1 MKEITRVKAVLVD
14 GMGTL
19 VQLSPPAPVLSE
31 RLGVDLATAE
41 RAFRAEVAYY
51 LEHQSEGKDTA
62 SLDDLRRR
70 CASVLAKAAGVD
82 EGGALEALLASLRF
96 EAFADA
102 APALADI
109 RARGMRVVVVSNWDY
124 SLSEVLERVGLGD
137 ELDAVVVSAVVG
149 AKKPDRRIY
158 DAALAAAGCGPAEAL
173 HVGDSVVDDV
183 AGARA
188 AGIEAVLLQR
198 EGEPPDGSFRAIRSL
213 SELPALLS

>member
-1 MKEITRVKAVLVD
+1 MKEITRVEAVLVD

-19 VQLSPPAPVLSE
+19 LRLLPPAPVLSE

-41 RAFRAEVAYY
+41 LAFRAEVAYY

-70 CASVLAKAAGVD
+70 CAAVLAEAAAVD
-82 EGGALEALLASLRF
+82 GDGALEALLASLRF

-102 APALADI
+102 APALAVI
-109 RARGMRVVVVSNWDY
+109 RARGTRVVVVSNWDY